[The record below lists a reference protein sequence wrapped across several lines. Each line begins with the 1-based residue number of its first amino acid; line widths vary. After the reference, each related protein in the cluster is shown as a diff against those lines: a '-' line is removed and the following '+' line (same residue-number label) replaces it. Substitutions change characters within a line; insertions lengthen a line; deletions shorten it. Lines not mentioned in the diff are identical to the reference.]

1 MVKLLKLLIGKK
13 RGYSTQK
20 LGLRHQRPSSESSK
34 TRGWGGQ
41 LEVYESLGKTVE
53 QDGEE
58 DHW

>member
-41 LEVYESLGKTVE
+41 LEVYESVRKMVYQHAE
-53 QDGEE
+53 
-58 DHW
+58 